1 MGQINVFG
9 VEEEEPKRPLTYE
22 EKLQEA
28 RDTLRL
34 ARDISWEYYN
44 DRLIVAYSGGKDSD
58 VLLDIALK
66 CLSPWD
72 IEVRNSHTTVDAPDT
87 VRHIEK
93 VFKRMKSHY
102 VKTSYAN
109 RYPVKKTM
117 WDLIVQHKIPPTGLV
132 RYCCAE
138 LKEASTGNRFTALGV
153 REDESVK
160 RRGRDLFR

>member
-1 MGQINVFG
+1 MKDVFVFEDD
-9 VEEEEPKRPLTYE
+9 VERKTPQTFE

-28 RDTLRL
+28 IDTLRL
-34 ARDISWEYYN
+34 ATKISWEYYN
-44 DRLIVAYSGGKDSD
+44 DRLIIAYSGGKDSD
-58 VLLDIALK
+58 VLLDIALRH
-66 CLSPWD
+66 LNPWD

-93 VFKRMKSHY
+93 VFKRLKDKS

-109 RYPVKKTM
+109 RYPVRKTM
-117 WDLIVQHKIPPTGLV
+117 WELIVEHRIPPTGLV
-132 RYCCAE
+132 RYCCEE
-138 LKEASTGNRFTALGV
+138 LKESSTGNRFTALGV